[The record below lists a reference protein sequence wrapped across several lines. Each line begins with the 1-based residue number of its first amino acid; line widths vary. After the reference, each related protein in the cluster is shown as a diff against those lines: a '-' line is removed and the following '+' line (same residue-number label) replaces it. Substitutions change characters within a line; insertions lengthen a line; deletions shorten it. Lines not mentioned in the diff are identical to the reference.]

1 MSLENFTEQSLQL
14 FRHQYRHSPV
24 YRRWVDLLGVDPD
37 SVDSLEKIPYL
48 PIDAFRFHEIHT
60 ADKTPE
66 LIFSS
71 SGTTGLD
78 TARHFVS
85 DQRLYLKSLLEG
97 FRQVYGEP
105 SDWTFLFLLPSYLD
119 RESGQ
124 SSLVW
129 MARALLD
136 AAGPGPAESRG
147 FYLDDFK
154 ALSEAARKSID
165 AGKKTMLLGVSFA
178 LLDLAESN
186 LWDNSLSRGELAVVE
201 TGGMKG
207 RKREI
212 VREELHERLCAG
224 LGVDSIQAEYGMT
237 ELLSQAWSPGQ
248 GRYRAPAWMKVSLRE
263 LQDPLVVAQPGSI
276 GGLNVI
282 DLANANS
289 CAFLA
294 TNDLAR
300 IHPDGTFE
308 VLGRFD
314 HAVVRGCSLML
325 PNHG

>member
-1 MSLENFTEQSLQL
+1 MSLENFTEQSLGL
-14 FRHQYRHSPV
+14 FRHQYQHSPV
-24 YRRWVDLLGVDPD
+24 YRRWVDLLGIDPD
-37 SVDSLEKIPYL
+37 TVDSLEKVPYL
-48 PIDAFRFHEIHT
+48 PIDAFRFHDIHT

-71 SGTTGLD
+71 SGTTGQD
-78 TARHFVS
+78 TARHLVS
-85 DQRLYLKSLLEG
+85 DGELYLKSLLEG
-97 FRQVYGEP
+97 FQQVYGDP
-105 SDWTFLFLLPSYLD
+105 SDWTFLYLLPSYLD

-129 MARALLD
+129 MARALLN
-136 AAGPGPAESRG
+136 AAGPESGG
-147 FYLDDFK
+147 FYLDDFV
-154 ALSEAARKSID
+154 ALCEATRTSIE

-178 LLDLAESN
+178 LLDLAESG
-186 LWDNSLSRGELAVVE
+186 LWDKKLGSGKLAVVE

-224 LGVDSIQAEYGMT
+224 LGVDNIQAEYGMT
-237 ELLSQAWSPGQ
+237 ELLSQAWSHGQ
-248 GRYRAPAWMKVSLRE
+248 GRYRTPAWMKVSLRE
-263 LQDPLVVAQPGSI
+263 LQDPLIVAQPGSI
-276 GGLNVI
+276 GGLNII

-314 HAVVRGCSLML
+314 NAVVRGCSLML